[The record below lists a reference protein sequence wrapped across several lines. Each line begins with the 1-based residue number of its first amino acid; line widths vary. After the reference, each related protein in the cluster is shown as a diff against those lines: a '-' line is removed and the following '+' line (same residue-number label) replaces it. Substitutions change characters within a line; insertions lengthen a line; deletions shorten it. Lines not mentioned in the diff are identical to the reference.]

1 MGQALRQQNLDRLR
15 QGTGLS
21 RGEYLDQNKFPD
33 AQGAPGPSI
42 RSGDFA
48 EILIA
53 DYIEFTLAYHLATDE
68 ERASLQILFSNIATY
83 VAEQAPT
90 DELRASIRRSAL
102 SPISVR
108 TLSEWLAY
116 NLAAIRQASQQ
127 GGLFEALS
135 GQVMTHT
142 RSDELLSLS
151 NSDVVAPLAEKWME
165 GASFAQLHEYLVGQ
179 DIRLGTRR
187 PKVEALVGLCESGFG
202 FDGAMLFSTIADLA
216 EPLDDELAG
225 EIAVVSKRLKYGLP
239 DRSAITF
246 YEIGFADRIVAM
258 RLAGLFPLV
267 VDRLMAIAT
276 LRAHADGARELLSTF
291 PSFFQ
296 TVLDE
301 LVA

>member
-1 MGQALRQQNLDRLR
+1 MACSQMCRGSLD
-15 QGTGLS
+15 S
-21 RGEYLDQNKFPD
+21 SK
-33 AQGAPGPSI
+33 I
-42 RSGDFA
+42 
-48 EILIA
+48 
-53 DYIEFTLAYHLATDE
+53 
-68 ERASLQILFSNIATY
+68 
-83 VAEQAPT
+83 V
-90 DELRASIRRSAL
+90 
-102 SPISVR
+102 
-108 TLSEWLAY
+108 SEWLAY